1 MAVVLG
7 STALLGQGS
16 PTFEVASVRPTPESV
31 APGAGGVRI
40 AGSQAR
46 FTAIPLKQYI
56 TWAYQVRLRQ
66 VLGPDWLNQPKFDLT
81 ANLPAG
87 VPVTEVPAKAD

>member
-1 MAVVLG
+1 MRGIAIGVLLT
-7 STALLGQGS
+7 STVLLGQGS

-46 FTAIPLKQYI
+46 FTAVPLKQYI
-56 TWAYQVRLRQ
+56 IWAYQVRSQQILASGGA
-66 VLGPDWLNQPKFDLT
+66 L
-81 ANLPAG
+81 
-87 VPVTEVPAKAD
+87 